1 MPPSAA
7 WKARLIALPGVLTLL
22 SLLAVVLGSQP
33 PVPDLAPRM
42 TAGAVMPSLPE
53 LRAAPAPAPAV
64 PLLTGTPPEPFRLS
78 SGGRALGAELRP
90 WTDPVRA
97 PDLRVLGR
105 RQTDGG

>member
-33 PVPDLAPRM
+33 PAPDTAPRM

-53 LRAAPAPAPAV
+53 LRATPAPAPAV
-64 PLLTGTPPEPFRLS
+64 PLLTGTPPESFRLS
-78 SGGRALGAELRP
+78 SAARELGAALRP